1 MGDMVSVIV
10 PVYNTERY
18 LESCLRSILNQ
29 TYPAFEVILVDDGS
43 TDGSPAICDSF
54 ACDRVRV
61 FHQKN
66 AGVSHARNI
75 GVEAAKGDYIA
86 FVDSDDIVHPKYL
99 EVMMNGFRENCGIS
113 LCVHRRFCS
122 DSELFFDAEPI
133 QEGSMISSMEAM
145 GLLNECPIPEGLAHV
160 TPCAK
165 IYRRSIFDKVRFPEG
180 TRHEDEYIAHLVL
193 KETEAVV
200 QNPSQLYYYR
210 EHEDSY
216 MGSIR
221 QMKDAAHLV
230 LFDALSKR
238 VDFYQEHA
246 PSLVEGAVH
255 HILRESGSFYL
266 DYTQRNDPVYRKK
279 RSWLVKM
286 YRSVYFRHF
295 TALSASEKVKGMLF
309 ILCPLG
315 YAELG
320 ERKRVYKESRNG

>member
-1 MGDMVSVIV
+1 MEDMVSVIV

-43 TDGSPAICDSF
+43 TDGSPAICDRF
-54 ACDRVRV
+54 ACEQVRV
-61 FHQKN
+61 YHQQN
-66 AGVSHARNI
+66 AGVSHARNFGI
-75 GVEAAKGDYIA
+75 EAAKGEYIA
-86 FVDSDDIVHPKYL
+86 FIDSDDVVHPKYL
-99 EVMMNGFRENCGIS
+99 EVMMDGFRENCGIS
-113 LCVHRRFCS
+113 LCVHRRFCK
-122 DSELFFDAEPI
+122 DSELSFDTESI
-133 QEGSMISSMEAM
+133 QEGNVISSMEAM
-145 GLLNECPIPEGLAHV
+145 RLLNECPIPEGLAQV

-165 IYRRSIFDKVRFPEG
+165 IYRKSIFDTIRFPEG

-193 KETEAVV
+193 NETEAVA
-200 QNPSQLYYYR
+200 QNPSKLYYYR

-216 MGSIR
+216 MGSTR
-221 QMKDAAHLV
+221 QMKDIAHLV
-230 LFDALSKR
+230 LFDALSQR
-238 VDFYQEHA
+238 VDFYKEHA

-279 RSWLVKM
+279 RSWLVMM
-286 YRSVYFRHF
+286 YRKVYFRHF
-295 TALSASEKVKGMLF
+295 GAISASEKVKGLLF

-320 ERKRVYKESRNG
+320 ERKRIYKENRNG